1 MRRVMRTSLTIA
13 MATALIGLAV
23 TQARAD
29 RVSYAADRC
38 FGAGCVSGNV
48 KVGELS
54 MAFTESSLGVI
65 DSAASANAL
74 ASFTSELGG
83 MSGISFAGAAVK
95 AQSSGDVSTAQ
106 HVSATKASPTS
117 VFLPASG
124 MSLSFGSQQATPA
137 FATSLDLGRSITSSS
152 SSFSVS
158 GVSLNANAV
167 TRPYWS
173 SEADKGGDDGGKDGI
188 DGTGVPGGA
197 PVPEPATML
206 LLGTGLAGA
215 AAIVRKRLKTRR

>member
-23 TQARAD
+23 SQARAD

-74 ASFTSELGG
+74 ASFTSEFGG
-83 MSGISFAGAAVK
+83 MSGISFAGSAVRS
-95 AQSSGDVSTAQ
+95 QSSGVASTA
-106 HVSATKASPTS
+106 HVSATKANPTS

-124 MSLSFGSQQATPA
+124 MSLSFGSQQAAPA
-137 FATSLDLGRSITSSS
+137 FATSIDLGRSITSNS

-215 AAIVRKRLKTRR
+215 AAIVRKRVKARR